1 MYILLCCGFLHLLP
15 SHLLLLII
23 LIWFLNN
30 WPLTL
35 PLWIYRFN
43 LLRKM
48 TPSGTLNLKN
58 NTYILYY
65 NDLRNICVKVW
76 FPLCTS
82 SILLEGVLQETE
94 DYLVV
99 TKVLIRTSLLDL
111 HNVILHVYRIW
122 LSGCCGNGCLPAFIT
137 STLQW
142 LHTVSF
148 CRFKCKQET
157 NVHIMTGS
165 SFCKGKPLHLLFDE
179 IHTKTISLYSR
190 VPDL

>member
-1 MYILLCCGFLHLLP
+1 MYILLCCGFLHVLP
-15 SHLLLLII
+15 SALLLLII
-23 LIWFLNN
+23 LIWFLSN

-65 NDLRNICVKVW
+65 NDLRNICVKAW

-82 SILLEGVLQETE
+82 SIQLEGVLQEFE

-99 TKVLIRTSLLDL
+99 TKALIRTSLLDL
-111 HNVILHVYRIW
+111 HNVVLHVYRIW
-122 LSGCCGNGCLPAFIT
+122 LHWIT
-137 STLQW
+137 TQAVVEMDICPFLSLQLFNDFTW
-142 LHTVSF
+142 FPVA
-148 CRFKCKQET
+148 
-157 NVHIMTGS
+157 S
-165 SFCKGKPLHLLFDE
+165 SNANKKLTC
-179 IHTKTISLYSR
+179 I
-190 VPDL
+190 